1 MLVQSSG
8 EKTKRKKMLKWN
20 KGDVIHREAPFI
32 AMLTKDNI
40 KQYCSYCFRILLGKS
55 KLGKNY

>member
-1 MLVQSSG
+1 
-8 EKTKRKKMLKWN
+8 MLKWN

-40 KQYCSYCFRILLGKS
+40 KQYCSYGLQISRILISREEREILSHFSRETRK
-55 KLGKNY
+55 K